1 MQLELQEFSMEVLE
15 DFGRGRRDGVML
27 AGPFGR

>member
-1 MQLELQEFSMEVLE
+1 MQLELREFSMEVLE
-15 DFGRGRRDGVML
+15 DFGGWRDGAML